1 MVHCA
6 TIAHV
11 KPWALVLLLLL
22 PATGLP
28 ADPQAQAFVQA
39 LVEAINS
46 KDAAKRKA
54 LVHPGSLRCATEQ
67 DTLLDEQFARQARRG
82 IPLNVSWTLTPA
94 HPGQPLF
101 ADKFDYPVRPTHLLQ
116 LDFDTGPNR
125 STTLLLQLAKLGSEW
140 REVSACPKPETLAA
154 AKAASLARAQHREK
168 VEQLLKS
175 ISPKVKEEVV
185 ALLKEGRK
193 IEAIKAYRAASGE
206 GLAVSKSVV
215 DAIQEELP
223 R

>member
-1 MVHCA
+1 MMRRTLA
-6 TIAHV
+6 A
-11 KPWALVLLLLL
+11 LLLLWL
-22 PATGLP
+22 PAHAAAPDAQT
-28 ADPQAQAFVQA
+28 QAFVRA

-54 LVHPGSLRCATEQ
+54 LIHPDSLRCANER
-67 DTLLDEQFARQARRG
+67 DALLDEHFARQAGRT

-116 LDFDTGPNR
+116 LDFETGPNR
-125 STTLLLQLAKLGSEW
+125 STTIVLQLAKQGNEW
-140 REVSACPKPETLAA
+140 REVSACPKPETVAA
-154 AKAASLARAQHREK
+154 AKLAAQARAQHREK
-168 VEQLLKS
+168 VEHLLKN
-175 ISPKVKEEVV
+175 ILPQVKGEVV
-185 ALLKEGRK
+185 ALLKDGRK
-193 IEAIKAYRAASGE
+193 IEAIRHYRAASGE
-206 GLAVSKSVV
+206 DLSTAKAVV